1 MKKSPVFFLFASLSM
16 AASCAPTVSN
26 RGNLLEP
33 EMIEQLK
40 SGETSREEV
49 IAKIGSPTLI
59 STFDERIWYYAGR
72 QTEQYSFFSPDVIKQ
87 QVIEIDFD
95 DKGIVAD
102 IKKLDLTQAADAS
115 PVDRETP
122 TFGQKNTLLRELIGD
137 FKHPRPDLG
146 NSRRRSGT

>member
-1 MKKSPVFFLFASLSM
+1 MKKSPAILVAAALWM
-16 AASCAPTVSN
+16 AVSCAPTVSN
-26 RGNLLEP
+26 RGNILEP
-33 EMIEQLK
+33 ELIEQIK
-40 SGETSREEV
+40 AGETSREEV
-49 IAKIGSPTLI
+49 IAKLGSPTLI
-59 STFDERIWYYAGR
+59 STFDEKIWYYAGR

-102 IKKLDLTQAADAS
+102 LKKLDLSQAADAS

-146 NSRRRSGT
+146 KSRRGSGT